1 MHLQVAMLIQLT
13 SESVDS
19 WLFSPH
25 EKYRQNHSEYTHA
38 VITPF
43 SAALHGRNAMR
54 PLATDVAWSSCLC
67 LLDRNVTC
75 DKTQAQI
82 EMPFGLCILVGT
94 RNHAIC
100 GTRIITV
107 DGVICWE
114 GTPSYYKVKHMLQ
127 ATGTL

>member
-13 SESVDS
+13 SESIDS
-19 WLFSPH
+19 WLFSCH

-67 LLDRNVTC
+67 LS
-75 DKTQAQI
+75 
-82 EMPFGLCILVGT
+82 VGQE
-94 RNHAIC
+94 RH
-100 GTRIITV
+100 
-107 DGVICWE
+107 
-114 GTPSYYKVKHMLQ
+114 L
-127 ATGTL
+127 